1 MSTTSLSAKNVQRKW
16 HLINAEGKVLGRLA
30 TDIAKIL
37 MGKQKV
43 VFVPYLDSGDYVV
56 VTNAAKVKVTGK
68 KAADKK
74 YTRHSGYPGG
84 LKQETFDELMVRKPT
99 YVIEHAVW
107 GMLPKNKLGKKI
119 LNKLKVFAGEE
130 HPFVKQ
136 LQNQGR

>member
-1 MSTTSLSAKNVQRKW
+1 MSTNVLSAKNVQRKW
-16 HLINAEGKVLGRLA
+16 YLINAEGKVLGRLA
-30 TDIAKIL
+30 TDVAKIL

-43 VFVPYLDSGDYVV
+43 IFVPYLDSGDYVV

-68 KAADKK
+68 KAAHKK

-99 YVIEHAVW
+99 YIVEHAVA
-107 GMLPKNKLGKKI
+107 GMLPKNKLGKKMI
-119 LNKLKVFAGEE
+119 KKLKVFAGEE

-136 LQNQGR
+136 LQNQDK